1 MNKFSNPFRSEM
13 TEQTNSDVGGV
24 TGGGGARFI
33 FNFTVNLKIYVSHI
47 KKM

>member
-1 MNKFSNPFRSEM
+1 MNKFSNLFRTEM
-13 TEQTNSDVGGV
+13 TEQTNFDVGGV
-24 TGGGGARFI
+24 GARFI

>member
-24 TGGGGARFI
+24 GWGARFI